1 MLPATGALIEG
12 EGPGDGCSRAT
23 RDFIGM
29 LRVLESVVRHPTGF
43 VCLFKVNIG
52 DSTPEPAASVGPV
65 RDRKVYYKTT
75 TNRGKR

>member
-52 DSTPEPAASVGPV
+52 DSTPEPAADYSHHTTVQLVRSPV
-65 RDRKVYYKTT
+65 R
-75 TNRGKR
+75 NS